1 MNETENVRRALDDLI
16 GAAPV
21 SLGRR
26 GAVMSRIAKVSHRR
40 RLATNV
46 ALGAFLAVVATY
58 GGVQMIT
65 ATPAGSTHELVEED
79 PTVAPS
85 AEAPAKTGPTAAPG
99 KAKPT
104 AAPDK
109 PKPSVVPGA
118 PDAPKTT
125 EEPKGDPTY
134 EPKPPSGPKPTAT
147 KDEPVPGGLSV
158 ELWPYDTARAGAE
171 MNWKV
176 KAYDTSGRLVSVVVH
191 FGDGTSKT
199 YAPEEPC
206 GADVNVKKF
215 FPHTYAKA
223 GTYAAKA
230 VVTTGGCGAATETR
244 TAYSSVKVL
253 AADAV
258 GNGAAKPTVSAE
270 QVEAAA
276 ATLALH
282 GADADG
288 WVKKFYVDWGDGTET
303 YAGPRP
309 FDGCQDGKPSSWDTS
324 ASHDYAA
331 PGTYTVTVT
340 VLSTNCDA
348 GEGQTSTF
356 TLTVTV

>member
-1 MNETENVRRALDDLI
+1 MNDYDNVRRALDDLI

-26 GAVMSRIAKVSHRR
+26 GAVMSRIAKVDHRR

-65 ATPAGSTHELVEED
+65 ATPAGSSHELVEEEPTEAPEAPPAPD
-79 PTVAPS
+79 RPKSEPTPKPKPTVV
-85 AEAPAKTGPTAAPG
+85 
-99 KAKPT
+99 
-104 AAPDK
+104 PDK
-109 PKPSVVPGA
+109 PKPTVA
-118 PDAPKTT
+118 PDKPVAEPAPKDDPTS
-125 EEPKGDPTY
+125 EPKPTY
-134 EPKPPSGPKPTAT
+134 EPKPKPTET
-147 KDEPVPGGLSV
+147 KKEPVPGGLSV
-158 ELWPYDTARAGAE
+158 EFWPYDTARAGAE

-176 KAYDTSGRLVSVVVH
+176 KAYDTSGRLLSVVVH

-223 GTYAAKA
+223 GTYSAKA
-230 VVTTGGCGAATETR
+230 VVTTGGCGAATETK
-244 TAYSSVKVL
+244 TAYESVKVL
-253 AADAV
+253 AADQV

-270 QVEAAA
+270 QVESAIAK
-276 ATLALH
+276 LALH

-288 WVKKFYVDWGDGTET
+288 WVKKFYVDWGDGTES

-309 FDGCQDGKPSSWDTS
+309 WDGCQNGKPSSWDTT
-324 ASHDYAA
+324 ASHEYAE
-331 PGTYTVTVT
+331 PGTYTVKVT

-348 GEGQTSTF
+348 GEGQTTTIS
-356 TLTVTV
+356 LTITV